1 VIFQKFCADMLA
13 TRFSSSS
20 MLLRSGKLA
29 ASRTVRLT
37 ETNLFLSSRPRP
49 YDRWIISQD
58 SQRGTIR
65 FYFDKRRQVPF
76 NGGAGLKAGTI
87 NLENPTTTRW
97 RRLGLIFKY
106 TRIPFLIVA
115 IYGLGY
121 QQGVI
126 DTVRNPFKLQ
136 QGLFESICL
145 EMGVTSGDQVDII
158 SERRPPPK
166 FTKLGWAYVSDLDG
180 HGKIHDVRTQR
191 VASIGRE
198 IIRGARMYVKDEL
211 KTAVEKAKVT
221 ILTNKSDLSSEE
233 VTKLVFEDPE
243 VDFWEQSRQRIEG
256 STIDGIKDWQYVLL
270 DTDIPNAFVSEM
282 LPQRFFVTTGLFK
295 EFVSNDDEL
304 AMILGHEVSHLVKG
318 HGSQS
323 QLGEYML
330 RGLEIFVLSLDPT
343 EGLLSLGVAA
353 FLSSTRDS
361 LLAAHS
367 RAHETEAD
375 ELGCKLTAMAC
386 FDTKRGS
393 NAFLKMHQHDVKHG
407 ADSKDLMSSHPPS
420 LERYEH
426 LQEINALENFA
437 RYSHCS
443 NLKTQLGRALTQVQ
457 Q

>member
-1 VIFQKFCADMLA
+1 
-13 TRFSSSS
+13 
-20 MLLRSGKLA
+20 
-29 ASRTVRLT
+29 VRLT
-37 ETNLFLSSRPRP
+37 ETNSYVSSRPRQ
-49 YDRWIISQD
+49 YDRWIISED

-65 FYFDKRRQVPF
+65 FYFDKRRKVPF
-76 NGGAGLKAGTI
+76 DGGAGLKASTI
-87 NLENPTTTRW
+87 NVEKSATTRW
-97 RRLGLIFKY
+97 RRLGLFFKY

-126 DTVRNPFKLQ
+126 DTVRNPSKLQ
-136 QGLFESICL
+136 QGIFESICL

-166 FTKLGWAYVSDLDG
+166 FTKLGWAYVSDNDEDG
-180 HGKIHDVRTQR
+180 RIHDARTHR
-191 VASIGRE
+191 VTSIGRE
-198 IIRGARMYVKDEL
+198 IIRAARMYVKDEL
-211 KTAVEKAKVT
+211 KTAIQKAKVE

-270 DTDIPNAFVSEM
+270 DTEIPNAFVSEM
-282 LPQRFFVTTGLFK
+282 LPQRLFVTTGLFNQ
-295 EFVSNDDEL
+295 FVNNDDEL

-323 QLGEYML
+323 QLSEYML
-330 RGLEIFVLSLDPT
+330 RGLEIFILSLDPT

-426 LQEINALENFA
+426 LQEINAEENFA
-437 RYSHCS
+437 KYSYCS
-443 NLKTQLGRALTQVQ
+443 NLKTRLGRALTQVQ

>member
-1 VIFQKFCADMLA
+1 MLA
-13 TRFSSSS
+13 ARFSSSS
-20 MLLRSGKLA
+20 MLLRAGKQA

-37 ETNLFLSSRPRP
+37 ETNSFVSSRPRQ

-65 FYFDKRRQVPF
+65 FYFDKRRKVPID
-76 NGGAGLKAGTI
+76 GGAGLKASTI
-87 NLENPTTTRW
+87 NVEKSTSTFW
-97 RRLGLIFKY
+97 RRLGLFFKY

-126 DTVRNPFKLQ
+126 DTVRNPSKLQ
-136 QGLFESICL
+136 QGIFESICL

-166 FTKLGWAYVSDLDG
+166 FTKLGGAYVSDPDEDG
-180 HGKIHDVRTQR
+180 TTHDARTQR
-191 VASIGRE
+191 VTMIGRE
-198 IIRGARMYVKDEL
+198 IIRAARVYVKDEL
-211 KTAVEKAKVT
+211 KKAIQKAKID
-221 ILTNKSDLSSEE
+221 ILTDKTDLSSDE
-233 VTKLVFEDPE
+233 VTKLVFEDHE

-256 STIDGIKDWQYVLL
+256 STMDGIKDWQYVLL

-282 LPQRFFVTTGLFK
+282 LPQRLFVTTGLFK

-323 QLGEYML
+323 QLSEYML
-330 RGLEIFVLSLDPT
+330 RGLEIFVLSVDPT
-343 EGLLSLGVAA
+343 EGLLSLGLAA
-353 FLSSTRDS
+353 FLSSTRDT
-361 LLAAHS
+361 LMAAHS

-375 ELGCKLTAMAC
+375 ELGCKITAMAC

-393 NAFLKMHQHDVKHG
+393 KAFLTMHQHDVKHG
-407 ADSKDLMSSHPPS
+407 ADSKDLMSTHPPS

-426 LQEINALENFA
+426 LQDINAEENFA
-437 RYSHCS
+437 RYSYC
-443 NLKTQLGRALTQVQ
+443 NKLKTQLGRALTQVRQ
-457 Q
+457 

>member
-1 VIFQKFCADMLA
+1 MFV
-13 TRFSSSS
+13 
-20 MLLRSGKLA
+20 
-29 ASRTVRLT
+29 
-37 ETNLFLSSRPRP
+37 SSRPRQC
-49 YDRWIISQD
+49 DRWIISQD

-65 FYFDKRRQVPF
+65 FYFDKRRKVPLD
-76 NGGAGLKAGTI
+76 GGAGLKASTK
-87 NLENPTTTRW
+87 NVEKSTTTHW
-97 RRLGLIFKY
+97 RRLGLFIKY

-126 DTVRNPFKLQ
+126 DTVRNPSKLQ
-136 QGLFESICL
+136 QGIFESICL

-166 FTKLGWAYVSDLDG
+166 FTKLGWAYVSEDED
-180 HGKIHDVRTQR
+180 GKIHDDRTQR
-191 VASIGRE
+191 VTNIGRE
-198 IIRGARMYVKDEL
+198 IIRAARVYVKDEL
-211 KTAVEKAKVT
+211 KTAIQKAKVA
-221 ILTNKSDLSSEE
+221 ILTDKSDLSSEE
-233 VTKLVFEDPE
+233 VTKLVFEDRE
-243 VDFWEQSRQRIEG
+243 VDFWEKSRQRVEG
-256 STIDGIKDWQYVLL
+256 STVDGIKDWQYVLL

-282 LPQRFFVTTGLFK
+282 LPQRLFVTTGLFK

-318 HGSQS
+318 HGSES
-323 QLGEYML
+323 QLSEYML

-343 EGLLSLGVAA
+343 EGLLSLGLAA
-353 FLSSTRDS
+353 FLTSTRDS

-426 LQEINALENFA
+426 LQELNAEENCA
-437 RYSHCS
+437 RYPHCS
-443 NLKTQLGRALTQVQ
+443 NLKTQLGRALTQVRQ
-457 Q
+457 